1 MEILRERWALET
13 CNANRRLVA
22 PFSVVDHRYML
33 NREKKISQ
41 DRQDTLVLLTGMV
54 VVGTFIS
61 LMANMIPLA
70 ILIAGTSVYYAKKVL
85 S

>member
-1 MEILRERWALET
+1 
-13 CNANRRLVA
+13 
-22 PFSVVDHRYML
+22 ML